1 MTADNIFEINLIQ
14 LKYYDTV
21 LIFFYYMRLMPL
33 KKYFFKNS
41 AIKVNKKLKRLTM
54 AVIKQPNLNMQY
66 VA

>member
-14 LKYYDTV
+14 LKYYDCFN
-21 LIFFYYMRLMPL
+21 FFYYMRLMPL
-33 KKYFFKNS
+33 KIYFLKNS
-41 AIKVNKKLKRLTM
+41 AMEVNKKLKRLTM